1 MPKFIKVTTLA
12 GETVLINTE
21 NIFSVCSDNNGTEI
35 FLIKDNYQTCKRL
48 KEAISEIESM
58 LEVVND

>member
-21 NIFSVCSDNNGTEI
+21 NIFSVCSDNNGTVI